1 VIVEAF
7 LRWAEK
13 AKTADRARAAAAL
26 GRAFLMARITPRER
40 AAAAM
45 AMTYLLD
52 DPSPRVRLALA
63 EVLADTPKAP
73 RAVVMSLAEDQPD
86 IASTI
91 ILRSPALTD
100 ADLVDLVGRG
110 STMTRALVASRISL
124 SRAVSAAIAEVGEWA
139 EVLTLLENSGAEISR
154 ATLKRLAERHGA
166 DGDIRSLLLQ
176 RDELPADARHLL
188 MLRVSEALAG
198 FDLVRVAVGNERA
211 RRITAEA
218 RDAGTVSLAGS
229 TAVAELPALVEHLR
243 IDGRLTPAFLMH
255 ALCSGKVDF
264 IAAALVNL
272 SGLDDRRVRS
282 ILSTGRMHALRALY
296 EATGLPRDV
305 SAVFVEA
312 TLLWRR
318 AATLPIGTL
327 LQSVSTQLLDRFRS
341 ERLDA
346 TAEGELLDMVE
357 KLNIAE
363 QRQMARDCATL
374 AA

>member
-1 VIVEAF
+1 
-7 LRWAEK
+7 
-13 AKTADRARAAAAL
+13 
-26 GRAFLMARITPRER
+26 MARITPHER

-73 RAVVMSLAEDQPD
+73 RTVVMSLAEDQPE

-110 STMTRALVASRISL
+110 STMTRALVASRINL

-139 EVLTLLENSGAEISR
+139 EVLTLLENPGAEISR
-154 ATLKRLAERHGA
+154 ITLKRLAERHGA
-166 DGDIRSLLLQ
+166 DGDIRSLLLH

-198 FDLVRVAVGNERA
+198 FDLVRVSIGDERA
-211 RRITAEA
+211 QRVTREA

-318 AATLPIGTL
+318 ASTLPVGTM

-346 TAEGELLDMVE
+346 TAEGELLEMVE

-363 QRQMARDCATL
+363 QRQMARDYATL